1 MTIVW
6 VGVDYCR
13 RLVLFEKSL
22 LISLLAE
29 STPSI
34 FEERKEVIKMKR
46 RKTLVMSL
54 AVALVV
60 AFSLAALAQNVV
72 KGKVEALD
80 KNAKKITISGTEYPL
95 SDEAAKA
102 AVAVGDQV
110 EATVDKGVVTKLT
123 KGS

>member
-34 FEERKEVIKMKR
+34 FEERKEVIQMKR

-54 AVALVV
+54 ALALVV
-60 AFSLAALAQNVV
+60 AFSLAFGP
-72 KGKVEALD
+72 KRG
-80 KNAKKITISGTEYPL
+80 
-95 SDEAAKA
+95 
-102 AVAVGDQV
+102 
-110 EATVDKGVVTKLT
+110 
-123 KGS
+123 